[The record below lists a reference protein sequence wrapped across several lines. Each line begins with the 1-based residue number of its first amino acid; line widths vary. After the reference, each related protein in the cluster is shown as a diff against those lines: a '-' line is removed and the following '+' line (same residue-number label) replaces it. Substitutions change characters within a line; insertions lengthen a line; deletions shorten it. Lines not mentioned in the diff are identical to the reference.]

1 MGGSRGRLVS
11 AIDRAQAILLINE
24 ACIAG
29 ARKRNACALLDLS
42 MRTLGRWQKEDG
54 LVDKR
59 PEAIRVPANKLNEE
73 ERDMILITVNSTLYR
88 DLPPCKIVPMLADN
102 GLFIASESTFY
113 RVLRAA
119 NQLAH
124 RGRSKPYKHH
134 KPKSFE
140 ATKANQVW
148 TWDISYLP
156 TQVSGLYV
164 YLYMIVDIYSRKI
177 VGWSVHESESSEHA
191 SHLIEQACRDENVL
205 RDQLV
210 LHSDNGSSMKGVTML
225 VMLEKLGVLPS
236 FSRPSVS
243 DDNPYSEALFRT
255 VKYHPEFPII
265 KKFETVV
272 EARIWCEKFTSWYN
286 NQHLHSALKFVT
298 PQQRHSGAD
307 EEIRANRNVV
317 YIEAKKLHPERW
329 VSNTRNWDIS
339 NTVTLNPDK
348 KKNETTAATYASTE
362 LCMDLVEQESQDG
375 SGSSRRQT
383 ADAVRQYGYATRRQ

>member
-1 MGGSRGRLVS
+1 
-11 AIDRAQAILLINE
+11 
-24 ACIAG
+24 
-29 ARKRNACALLDLS
+29 
-42 MRTLGRWQKEDG
+42 MRTIGRWKKADG

-59 PEAIRVPANKLNEE
+59 PDAIRVPANKLNEE
-73 ERDMILITVNSTLYR
+73 ERAMILTTANSSLYR
-88 DLPPCKIVPMLADN
+88 DLPPCKIVPMLADT

-113 RVLRAA
+113 RVLGEA
-119 NQLAH
+119 NQLTH

-156 TQVSGLYV
+156 TQVTGLYV

-177 VGWSVHESESSEHA
+177 VGWSVHESESSEYA
-191 SHLIEQACRDENVL
+191 SHLIEQACRDEHVL

-210 LHSDNGSSMKGVTML
+210 LHSDNGSSMRGVTMII
-225 VMLEKLGVLPS
+225 MLEKLGVLAS

-255 VKYHPEFPII
+255 VKYHPTFPII

-272 EARIWCEKFTSWYN
+272 EARIWCETFTMWYN

-298 PQQRHSGAD
+298 PQQRHSGVD
-307 EEIRANRNVV
+307 DEIRVKRDHV
-317 YIEAKKLHPERW
+317 YKHAKNLRPERW
-329 VSNTRNWDIS
+329 ASNTRNWDIAD
-339 NTVTLNPDK
+339 TVTLNPEKKDK
-348 KKNETTAATYASTE
+348 IMVLANVSLPLFT
-362 LCMDLVEQESQDG
+362 DLLGQESLDG

-383 ADAVRQYGYATRRQ
+383 ADAVRQYG

>member
-1 MGGSRGRLVS
+1 MGGSRGRLISVF
-11 AIDRAQAILLINE
+11 ARAQALLLIAE
-24 ACIAG
+24 ACTAG
-29 ARKRNACALLDLS
+29 ARKRNACGILELS
-42 MRTLGRWQKEDG
+42 LRTVWRWEQAEG

-59 PEAIRVPANKLNEE
+59 PHAIRTPANKLNKE
-73 ERDMILITVNSTLYR
+73 ERDMILSTANSALYR
-88 DLPPCKIVPMLADN
+88 DLPPCKIVPMLADK

-113 RVLRAA
+113 RVLREA
-119 NQLAH
+119 NQLHH

-134 KPKSFE
+134 KPKAFE

-156 TQVSGLYV
+156 TQVIGLYV
-164 YLYMIVDIYSRKI
+164 YLYLIVDIYSRKI
-177 VGWSVHESESSEHA
+177 VGWSVHESESAEHA
-191 SHLIEQACRDENVL
+191 SHLIEQACCDEHISTA
-205 RDQLV
+205 QLV

-255 VKYHPEFPII
+255 VKYHPTFPII
-265 KKFETVV
+265 KKFAAIVD
-272 EARIWCEKFTSWYN
+272 ARIWCEQFTSWYN

-307 EEIRANRNVV
+307 DEIRVKRDLV
-317 YIEAKKLHPERW
+317 YQKAKQLRPERW
-329 VSNTRNWDIS
+329 TGTRRNWNIS
-339 NTVTLNPDK
+339 DTVTLNPDK
-348 KKNETTAATYASTE
+348 KKNKITVPNKASTG
-362 LCMDLVEQESQDG
+362 LFMDLLEQESQDG

-383 ADAVRQYGYATRRQ
+383 ADAERQ